1 MGKGQ
6 CKAGVSKTYV
16 LKLDMHCQCNGCV
29 KKMKDAVKEM
39 MSLSQ
44 GVERA
49 DVSAEAEAGEV
60 RVEVTGGIDM
70 DPAKLC
76 CLLQEATKKKRVR
89 IAEEA
94 SVPSPGRQTTLSG
107 QGSGRGCWW
116 LAARWRG
123 HLPYNRPDPE
133 RPAGADARG
142 GGGGM
147 ERDDGAFG
155 ALPVPLGGACQH
167 VRCVGCIGH
176 HRDVGHVVPPPPMN
190 PASCCV

>member
-6 CKAGVSKTYV
+6 CKAAGGSKTYV

-29 KKMKDAVKEM
+29 KKMEDAVKEM

-60 RVEVTGGIDM
+60 SVEVTGGIDM
-70 DPAKLC
+70 DPVKLC

-107 QGSGRGCWW
+107 QGQAE
-116 LAARWRG
+116 AAGGWR
-123 HLPYNRPDPE
+123 R
-133 RPAGADARG
+133 
-142 GGGGM
+142 
-147 ERDDGAFG
+147 DGAGTFPTTVPIPSAPPLPAPEEEAEAWSETTAPSERCRYRWAAPVSTFG
-155 ALPVPLGGACQH
+155 VWAASDITGTLAMLY
-167 VRCVGCIGH
+167 H
-176 HRDVGHVVPPPPMN
+176 HHL
-190 PASCCV
+190 

>member
-1 MGKGQ
+1 
-6 CKAGVSKTYV
+6 
-16 LKLDMHCQCNGCV
+16 
-29 KKMKDAVKEM
+29 MKDAVKEM

-44 GVERA
+44 GMYVLLSCTVYYYYYTPAVWLAASLKSGGTGVERA

-107 QGSGRGCWW
+107 QGSGTP
-116 LAARWRG
+116 AAIHFVLKTDCAVLLLLG
-123 HLPYNRPDPE
+123 TSPHTHV
-133 RPAGADARG
+133 
-142 GGGGM
+142 
-147 ERDDGAFG
+147 
-155 ALPVPLGGACQH
+155 PVLFFSLSLFLYILLS
-167 VRCVGCIGH
+167 VLYY
-176 HRDVGHVVPPPPMN
+176 VGHESFGVIFSQGAELVRLGNLPTRIF
-190 PASCCV
+190 CLLT